1 MMLLITSSNPI
12 IAASQVPDKLK
23 FKQLLELCQMFCSLG
38 YSDTYKPIKQGKK
51 LQAWISKNKLWCQ
64 LYADHL
70 YYWCLTHINMKQK
83 TINDIRKI
91 INLKDTYE
99 LLTNPDVEIPYAKT
113 AVFRYINTYKSK
125 YMTNTELPINEAI
138 TEYEAYIKWKET
150 KTLHKI

>member
-12 IAASQVPDKLK
+12 IAASQVPDRLK

-38 YSDTYKPIKQGKK
+38 YSDIYKPIKQGKE

-70 YYWCLTHINMKQK
+70 YYWCLSHIHMKQK

-91 INLKDTYE
+91 INSKDTYK
-99 LLTNPDVEIPYAKT
+99 LLTNPNVEIPYVKT
-113 AVFRYINTYKSK
+113 AVFRYVNSYNSK
-125 YMTNTELPINEAI
+125 YKTNAELPINEAI